1 MTNSTDTTPSQ
12 ISSELLSAVPSIP
25 KDDQGPVFS
34 EPWQAE
40 VFAMTLMLHKK
51 KLFSWPEWAD
61 QLSRSIAAAQE
72 SGDPDLGNTYYLHW
86 LDALETLVT
95 AKDIG
100 KPGQLAD
107 LYKQW
112 ETAANTTP
120 HGQPI
125 VLPPASKNT
134 GV

>member
-1 MTNSTDTTPSQ
+1 MTKSTTATASQ
-12 ISSELLSAVPSIP
+12 INKELLSAVPSIP

-40 VFAMTLMLHKK
+40 VFAMTLMLHEKN
-51 KLFSWPEWAD
+51 LFSWSEWAD
-61 QLSRSIAAAQE
+61 QLSRSIASAQKN
-72 SGDPDLGNTYYLHW
+72 GDPDLGNTYYLHW
-86 LDALETLVT
+86 LNALETLVT

-112 ETAANTTP
+112 ETAANSTP

-125 VLPPASKNT
+125 VLTPTSKNM

>member
-1 MTNSTDTTPSQ
+1 MANFANMKPLGMSD
-12 ISSELLSAVPSIP
+12 ELLSAVPSIP

-40 VFAMTLMLHKK
+40 VFAMTLMLHEK
-51 KLFSWPEWAD
+51 KLFSWCEWAD
-61 QLSRSIAAAQE
+61 QLNSSILAAQKN
-72 SGDPDLGNTYYLHW
+72 GDPDLGNTYYLHW

-95 AKDIG
+95 AKQIG
-100 KPGQLAD
+100 EPGQLAD

-112 ETAANTTP
+112 ENAANSTP

-125 VLPPASKNT
+125 VLAP
-134 GV
+134 